1 MKLKDNKI
9 WLQLKEAYIMDIT
22 VMLQGKTSEKD
33 KFPVALKK
41 NDVHTILNWCAC
53 FLIYSRMC
61 AIRLAENNNNNNIIK
76 KNT

>member
-41 NDVHTILNWCAC
+41 NDVHTILN
-53 FLIYSRMC
+53 
-61 AIRLAENNNNNNIIK
+61 
-76 KNT
+76 